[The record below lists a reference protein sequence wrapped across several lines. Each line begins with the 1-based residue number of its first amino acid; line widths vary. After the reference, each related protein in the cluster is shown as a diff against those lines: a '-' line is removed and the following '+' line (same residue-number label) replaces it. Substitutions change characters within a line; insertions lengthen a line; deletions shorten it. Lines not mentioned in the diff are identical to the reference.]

1 MIKPVYNRHTAEKK
15 KSDQDSLITSVGDVS
30 EENINEND
38 SGKDI
43 SKPDEDAEAPLDN
56 VVGSDTNGRL
66 QDKDLDGDLLN
77 SETANLNEKV
87 ELNFNLTSLQNEQDK
102 TGSRFCADQ

>member
-1 MIKPVYNRHTAEKK
+1 MVKPVYNRHTAEKK
-15 KSDQDSLITSVGDVS
+15 KSDQDSQFNSGGDIS

-43 SKPDEDAEAPLDN
+43 FKPDEDAEAPLDN

-66 QDKDLDGDLLN
+66 QDKDLNDDLL
-77 SETANLNEKV
+77 LV
-87 ELNFNLTSLQNEQDK
+87 
-102 TGSRFCADQ
+102 